1 VSGLVGYL
9 MSLPSIRQ
17 ELKLDDISI
26 SQREFWPKRMKHLV
40 NTLAAGGFT
49 LEIEKYSPQAIDEA
63 VEDNRFRFAYN
74 GARSC
79 DIITKKRDDIPGDPL
94 PQTTS
99 TVCIQAPLQ
108 HLEECR
114 LTIVL
119 VLSRCL

>member
-1 VSGLVGYL
+1 
-9 MSLPSIRQ
+9 MSLPWVR
-17 ELKLDDISI
+17 EKLELDDIRH
-26 SQREFWPKRMKHLV
+26 QKDWPKRMKTLV
-40 NTLAAGGFT
+40 RELAADGFI
-49 LEIEKYSPQAIDEA
+49 LENHSRQEISEA
-63 VEDNRFRFAYN
+63 LADRRYLFAYN

-79 DIITKKRDDIPGDPL
+79 GIVTKKRDDIPGDPL

>member
-9 MSLPSIRQ
+9 MSLPLVRQ
-17 ELKLDDISI
+17 KLNLDDTSD
-26 SQREFWPKRMKHLV
+26 QKLWPQRMKKLV
-40 NTLAAGGFT
+40 RDL
-49 LEIEKYSPQAIDEA
+49 A
-63 VEDNRFRFAYN
+63 VEGFSIDKPLATDSTHNNRFLIAYN
-74 GARSC
+74 GVFTYCGAAN
-79 DIITKKRDDIPGDPL
+79 KKRDDIPGDPL

-119 VLSRCL
+119 APSRCL

>member
-1 VSGLVGYL
+1 
-9 MSLPSIRQ
+9 MSLPWVRKK
-17 ELKLDDISI
+17 LNLDDIS
-26 SQREFWPKRMKHLV
+26 QQKLWPKLMKDFVRQLATQGYPLE
-40 NTLAAGGFT
+40 TLSVQ
-49 LEIEKYSPQAIDEA
+49 EISEAITDGLLKI
-63 VEDNRFRFAYN
+63 AYN
-74 GARSC
+74 GARGSC
-79 DIITKKRDDIPGDPL
+79 GVPTTLKRDDIPGDPL